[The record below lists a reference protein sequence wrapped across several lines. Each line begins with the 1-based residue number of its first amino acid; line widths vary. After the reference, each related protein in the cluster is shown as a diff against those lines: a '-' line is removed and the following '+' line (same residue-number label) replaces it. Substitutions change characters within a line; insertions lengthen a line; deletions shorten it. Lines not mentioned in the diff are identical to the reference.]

1 MEDDESEEFYMI
13 DKKYIIIIKIGEGGF
28 GKVYLAE
35 DQTTKKKY
43 AIKVINE
50 ANPDFQKEISILKKV
65 SSLNNSYIIN
75 LINSGESL
83 IKKNSNVKSQYII
96 LEYASKGDFFDYI
109 EATKKGLE
117 ERYAKFIFRKIL
129 KGVQAIHE
137 SGFCHR
143 DLKME
148 NILLDEFFNPR
159 ICDFGLSAEIQGKDG
174 SGKLTVFVGTKGH
187 YAPEILERKSYDG
200 IKVDI
205 FCLGIILFNINTCK
219 IGFEKAKKKNYLYNL
234 IINENFDDYWK
245 LIEFNIGTIPELL
258 KKLYI
263 KMVAYNPDS
272 RPSIKEILEDPW
284 MKEINDLNDEE
295 FKKLEK
301 EVYEKFKELEII
313 VNKNN
318 ETLNTNKDF
327 NPNDKGFEK
336 NKDISD
342 YDEREYFN
350 LDLTPKYILKTGL
363 NMKHYIKING
373 NFNPAEFMNS
383 LANEIK
389 KKFGDN
395 CQIKENEQKLKFNV
409 IFENSEEIEE
419 ENENEKKEEM
429 EDLEE
434 EKSDEVLNDSKN
446 SIIQIKLF
454 ESLNGGYVV
463 RFAKRQGEI
472 EDFHKNMN
480 DVKKI
485 IKDML

>member
-35 DQTTKKKY
+35 DQTTKQKY

-65 SSLNNSYIIN
+65 SSLNNCYIIN

-174 SGKLTVFVGTKGH
+174 SGKLTDFVGTKGY

-219 IGFEKAKKKNYLYNL
+219 IGFG
-234 IINENFDDYWK
+234 I
-245 LIEFNIGTIPELL
+245 
-258 KKLYI
+258 
-263 KMVAYNPDS
+263 
-272 RPSIKEILEDPW
+272 
-284 MKEINDLNDEE
+284 
-295 FKKLEK
+295 
-301 EVYEKFKELEII
+301 
-313 VNKNN
+313 
-318 ETLNTNKDF
+318 
-327 NPNDKGFEK
+327 
-336 NKDISD
+336 
-342 YDEREYFN
+342 
-350 LDLTPKYILKTGL
+350 
-363 NMKHYIKING
+363 
-373 NFNPAEFMNS
+373 
-383 LANEIK
+383 
-389 KKFGDN
+389 
-395 CQIKENEQKLKFNV
+395 
-409 IFENSEEIEE
+409 
-419 ENENEKKEEM
+419 
-429 EDLEE
+429 
-434 EKSDEVLNDSKN
+434 
-446 SIIQIKLF
+446 
-454 ESLNGGYVV
+454 
-463 RFAKRQGEI
+463 
-472 EDFHKNMN
+472 
-480 DVKKI
+480 
-485 IKDML
+485 